1 MKKFFFPAIAL
12 FIGVASVFLFLEL
25 TRTYMTLEESE
36 TTTAQEPAII
46 TDPTNMGRIVNVK
59 METSMG
65 DVILELYPDKAP
77 ETVKNFLE
85 YTNAGTYDG
94 TIFHRV
100 IKGFMNQAGGYT
112 TDYVQKET
120 RRPIANEAYNGLKN
134 LRGTIAMARTSAPHS
149 ATSQFFINTV
159 DNTMLDHTG
168 KDLRGW
174 GYAVFGKISEGMDVM
189 DNIANVDTGSAG
201 PFSQDAPLKQIII
214 LKMSTIQTESED
226 TETGPAS
233 VPSTG
238 E

>member
-1 MKKFFFPAIAL
+1 
-12 FIGVASVFLFLEL
+12 
-25 TRTYMTLEESE
+25 MTLEESE
-36 TTTAQEPAII
+36 LATAHEAAIM
-46 TDPTNMGRIVNVK
+46 TDPTNMGRIINVK

-65 DVILELYPDKAP
+65 EVILELYPDKAP

-85 YTNAGTYDG
+85 YTNVGTYDG

-159 DNTMLDHTG
+159 NNTMLDHTG

-174 GYAVFGKISEGMDVM
+174 GYAVFGKVSEGMDVM
-189 DNIANVDTGSAG
+189 DSIANVATGSAG
-201 PFSQDAPLKQIII
+201 PFSQDAPLQQVII
-214 LKMSTIQTESED
+214 LKMSAIQTENKDADAAS
-226 TETGPAS
+226 AS
-233 VPSTG
+233 VPSPG